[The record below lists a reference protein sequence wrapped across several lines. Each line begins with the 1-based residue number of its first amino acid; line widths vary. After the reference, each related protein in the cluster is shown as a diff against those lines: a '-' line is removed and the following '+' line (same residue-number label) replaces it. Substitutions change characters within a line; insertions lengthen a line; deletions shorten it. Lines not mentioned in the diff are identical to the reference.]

1 MQRKLLVAKKRK
13 GWISSRGRRNK
24 RQNKPRKN
32 NRKPAGRYL
41 WRTKNLL
48 SHESLL
54 WAVFGVVILIL
65 FALDLGV
72 FHRKS
77 HEVGIKEALA
87 WSGIWLAV
95 AIVFNLLVYFWMG
108 TEAAIEFAAGYLMER
123 ALSFD
128 NLFVF
133 LLIFTYFKVPSIHQ
147 YKVLFWGI
155 LAALVMRGIFV
166 VAGIELIE
174 EFHWVIYLFGAFL
187 FVSGLKLALRKDEEP
202 MDVGRNPVLRFCK
215 RFLPTTDQY
224 GDGNFILTIDG
235 KRFVTPLFIV
245 LLIIETSDILF
256 AFDSVPAILGIT
268 LNPTIVYTSN
278 IFSILG
284 LRALYFA
291 LAGCMVMFRYLSQG
305 VTLIL
310 IFVGAKMLASGF
322 IEIPAA
328 IALGVIML
336 VLAASIALSLILP
349 DRRANKRPYQSN
361 FK

>member
-1 MQRKLLVAKKRK
+1 M
-13 GWISSRGRRNK
+13 ID
-24 RQNKPRKN
+24 
-32 NRKPAGRYL
+32 
-41 WRTKNLL
+41 
-48 SHESLL
+48 HESLL

-108 TEAAIEFAAGYLMER
+108 TESAIEFAAGYLVER
-123 ALSFD
+123 TLSFD

-155 LAALVMRGIFV
+155 IAALVMRGMFV
-166 VAGIELIE
+166 LAGIELIE
-174 EFHWVIYLFGAFL
+174 KFHWVIYLFGAFL
-187 FVSGLKLALRKDEEP
+187 LVSGLKLALRKDEEP
-202 MDVGRNPVLRFCK
+202 MDVGKNPVLRFCK

-224 GDGNFILTIDG
+224 GNGNFFLTLDG
-235 KRFVTPLFIV
+235 KRFITPLFIV
-245 LLIIETSDILF
+245 LLVIETSDILF

-291 LAGCMVMFRYLSQG
+291 LAGFMIMFHYLNQG

-310 IFVGAKMLASGF
+310 IFVGAKMLLSGF

-328 IALGVIML
+328 IALGVIVIVLGGSIILSL
-336 VLAASIALSLILP
+336 VLP
-349 DRRANKRPYQSN
+349 DPKSSKRPSQSN
-361 FK
+361 SK

>member
-1 MQRKLLVAKKRK
+1 M
-13 GWISSRGRRNK
+13 
-24 RQNKPRKN
+24 
-32 NRKPAGRYL
+32 
-41 WRTKNLL
+41 L
-48 SHESLL
+48 SQEVLL

-65 FALDLGV
+65 FALDMGV

-77 HEVGIKEALA
+77 HEVGIKEALT
-87 WSGIWLAV
+87 WSGVWLAV
-95 AIVFNLLVYFWMG
+95 AIAFNLLVYFWMG
-108 TEAAIEFAAGYLMER
+108 TEAAIEFAAGYLVER
-123 ALSFD
+123 TLSFD

-174 EFHWVIYLFGAFL
+174 EFHWVVYLFGAFL

-202 MDVGRNPVLRFCK
+202 MDLGRNPVLRFCK

-235 KRFVTPLFIV
+235 KRFLTPLFIV

-328 IALGVIML
+328 IALGVIIL

-349 DRRANKRPYQSN
+349 DKRAAESSYQSN
-361 FK
+361 LK

>member
-1 MQRKLLVAKKRK
+1 L
-13 GWISSRGRRNK
+13 ID
-24 RQNKPRKN
+24 
-32 NRKPAGRYL
+32 
-41 WRTKNLL
+41 
-48 SHESLL
+48 HESLL

-77 HEVGIKEALA
+77 HEVGIKEALV
-87 WSGIWLAV
+87 WSGIWLGA

-108 TEAAIEFAAGYLMER
+108 TESAIEFAAGYLVER
-123 ALSFD
+123 TLSFD

-155 LAALVMRGIFV
+155 IAALVMRGIFV

-174 EFHWVIYLFGAFL
+174 KFHWVIYLFGAFL
-187 FVSGLKLALRKDEEP
+187 LVSGLKLALRKDEEP
-202 MDVGRNPVLRFCK
+202 IDVGRNPVLRFCR

-224 GDGNFILTIDG
+224 GDGDFLLTIDG
-235 KRFVTPLFIV
+235 KRFITPLFIV

-291 LAGCMVMFRYLSQG
+291 LAGCMVMFHYLNQG

-310 IFVGAKMLASGF
+310 IFVGAKMLLSGF
-322 IEIPAA
+322 LEIPAA
-328 IALGVIML
+328 IALGVIVL
-336 VLAASIALSLILP
+336 VLAGSIVLSLILP
-349 DRRANKRPYQSN
+349 SRKSSKSPSHYNSK
-361 FK
+361 